1 MCNFKGNSIKKLLC
15 SLFALSAISTAIAQ
29 EVNIKI
35 LGTSDIHGR
44 VVPWSY
50 GADVEDKSGSYA
62 QIATYVKDVRKNNK
76 NVVLVE
82 VGDAIQDN
90 QIDVFAKDKKYYK
103 DHPIP
108 KVLNEMNYDIFVLG
122 NHEFNFGMKAL
133 DEILKDIKAKKLT
146 ANFYHKK
153 NDKRYIDATTI
164 IEKDGVKL
172 GIIGLSTPMSAKFEE
187 DTGNLK
193 DMKFTS
199 PTEEART
206 QVEKLKA
213 KGVDAIIAV
222 THMGIDNENNIPDT
236 GMRDVINAV
245 DGIDVVIAGH
255 MHKDV
260 PSETIKNTLITEP
273 HRYGTVVS
281 EVDLTFDINDKKEV
295 KLVKK
300 ESKTV
305 PVKALEADKKIVE
318 IYKPYHEKLR
328 ELNNVVIGQTA
339 NEMVPQ
345 ETKHGVSAAFS
356 KDTGLSSFI
365 NDVEQHYSG
374 ADVVTFSFD
383 HQKARMDK
391 GDIKKKDII
400 FNYRYAGGDVTVYEL
415 TGKQL
420 KEYMEWSANYF
431 DTIQPGDTE
440 YRYNA
445 ERKKSKYVTYDI
457 FGGVNYKIDLRNPQ
471 GSKIV
476 DLTLA
481 DGKPVTDDMKLKVGM
496 NSYRFAQLNGKGGIW
511 EGQQIPV
518 LWESK
523 VAMGRE
529 KGTIQNMMIDYIT
542 NVKKGKI
549 DGQSHNRWEIIGL
562 N

>member
-1 MCNFKGNSIKKLLC
+1 MKKLLC
-15 SLFALSAISTAIAQ
+15 SLFALSAVSTAMAQ
-29 EVNIKI
+29 EVNIKL
-35 LGTSDIHGR
+35 LGTSDVHGR
-44 VVPWSY
+44 IVPWSY

-365 NDVEQHYSG
+365 NDVEQYYSG

-383 HQKARMDK
+383 HQKARMNK

-400 FNYRYAGGDVTVYEL
+400 FNYRYAGGDVTVYEM

-518 LWESK
+518 LWQSK

>member
-1 MCNFKGNSIKKLLC
+1 MKKLLC
-15 SLFALSAISTAIAQ
+15 SLFALSAVSTAMAQ
-29 EVNIKI
+29 EVNIKL

-90 QIDVFAKDKKYYK
+90 QVDVFAKDKKYYK
-103 DHPIP
+103 DHPVP

-222 THMGIDNENNIPDT
+222 THMGIENENNIPDT

-305 PVKALEADKKIVE
+305 PVKALEADKKIEE

-365 NDVEQHYSG
+365 NDVEQYYSG

-476 DLTLA
+476 NLTLA
-481 DGKPVTDDMKLKVGM
+481 DGRPVTDDMKLKVGM

>member
-1 MCNFKGNSIKKLLC
+1 MKKLLC
-15 SLFALSAISTAIAQ
+15 SLFALSAVSTAMAQ

-76 NVVLVE
+76 NVVLVD

-90 QIDVFAKDKKYYK
+90 QVDVFAKDKKYYK

-108 KVLNEMNYDIFVLG
+108 KVLNEMKYDVFVLG

-146 ANFYHKK
+146 ANFYYKK

-213 KGVDAIIAV
+213 KGVDAIIVIA
-222 THMGIDNENNIPDT
+222 HMGIENENKIPDT

-305 PVKALEADKKIVE
+305 PVKELEADKKIAE

-328 ELNNVVIGQTA
+328 ELNNVVIGQTE

-383 HQKARMDK
+383 HQKARMNK

-457 FGGVNYKIDLRNPQ
+457 FGSVNYKIDLRNPQ

>member
-1 MCNFKGNSIKKLLC
+1 MKKLLC
-15 SLFALSAISTAIAQ
+15 SLFALSAVSTAMAQ
-29 EVNIKI
+29 EVNIKL
-35 LGTSDIHGR
+35 LGTSDVHGR
-44 VVPWSY
+44 IVPWSY

-90 QIDVFAKDKKYYK
+90 QVDVFAKDKKYYK

-213 KGVDAIIAV
+213 KGVDAIIVIA
-222 THMGIDNENNIPDT
+222 HMGIDNENKIPDT

-305 PVKALEADKKIVE
+305 PVKALEADKKIAE

-328 ELNNVVIGQTA
+328 ELNNVVIGQTE

-400 FNYRYAGGDVTVYEL
+400 FNYRYAGGDVTVYEM

>member
-1 MCNFKGNSIKKLLC
+1 MKKLLC
-15 SLFALSAISTAIAQ
+15 SLFALSAVSTAMAQ
-29 EVNIKI
+29 EVNIKL
-35 LGTSDIHGR
+35 LGTSDVHGR
-44 VVPWSY
+44 IVPWSY

-199 PTEEART
+199 PTEEARI

-457 FGGVNYKIDLRNPQ
+457 FGGVNYKIDLRNPK

-511 EGQQIPV
+511 EGQKIPV

>member
-1 MCNFKGNSIKKLLC
+1 MKKLLC
-15 SLFALSAISTAIAQ
+15 SLFALSAVSTAMAQ

-76 NVVLVE
+76 NVVLVD

-90 QIDVFAKDKKYYK
+90 QVDVFAKDKKYYK

-305 PVKALEADKKIVE
+305 PVKELEADKKIAE

-328 ELNNVVIGQTA
+328 ELNNVVIGQTE
-339 NEMVPQ
+339 NEMVSQ

-383 HQKARMDK
+383 HQKARMNK

>member
-1 MCNFKGNSIKKLLC
+1 MKKLLC
-15 SLFALSAISTAIAQ
+15 SLFALSAVSTAMAQ
-29 EVNIKI
+29 EVNIKL

-76 NVVLVE
+76 NVVLVD

-90 QIDVFAKDKKYYK
+90 QVDVFAKDKKYYK

-108 KVLNEMNYDIFVLG
+108 KVLNEMKYDVFVLG

-305 PVKALEADKKIVE
+305 PVKELEADKKIAE

-328 ELNNVVIGQTA
+328 ELNNVVIGQTE

-400 FNYRYAGGDVTVYEL
+400 FNYRYAGGDVTVYEM

-457 FGGVNYKIDLRNPQ
+457 FGGVNYKIDLRNPK

-511 EGQQIPV
+511 EGQKIPV

>member
-1 MCNFKGNSIKKLLC
+1 MKKLLC
-15 SLFALSAISTAIAQ
+15 SLFALSAISTAMAQ
-29 EVNIKI
+29 EVNIKL
-35 LGTSDIHGR
+35 LGTSDVHGR
-44 VVPWSY
+44 IVPWSY
-50 GADVEDKSGSYA
+50 GADVEDKSGSYE

-90 QIDVFAKDKKYYK
+90 QIEVFAKDKKYYK
-103 DHPIP
+103 NHPVP

-281 EVDLTFDINDKKEV
+281 EVNLTFDINDKKEV

-400 FNYRYAGGDVTVYEL
+400 FNYRYAGGDVTVYEM

-457 FGGVNYKIDLRNPQ
+457 FGGVNYKIDLRNPK

>member
-1 MCNFKGNSIKKLLC
+1 MKKLLC
-15 SLFALSAISTAIAQ
+15 SLFALSAVSTAMAQ
-29 EVNIKI
+29 EVNIKL

-76 NVVLVE
+76 NVVLVD

-90 QIDVFAKDKKYYK
+90 QVDVFAKDKKYYK

-108 KVLNEMNYDIFVLG
+108 KVLNEMKYDVFVLG
-122 NHEFNFGMKAL
+122 NHEFNFGMEAL

-146 ANFYHKK
+146 ANFYYKK

-213 KGVDAIIAV
+213 KGVDAIIVIA
-222 THMGIDNENNIPDT
+222 HMGIENENKIPDT

-305 PVKALEADKKIVE
+305 PVKELEADKKIAE

-328 ELNNVVIGQTA
+328 ELNNVVIGQTE

-383 HQKARMDK
+383 HQKARMNK

-476 DLTLA
+476 NLTLA
-481 DGKPVTDDMKLKVGM
+481 DGRPVTDDMKLKVGM

>member
-1 MCNFKGNSIKKLLC
+1 MKKLLC
-15 SLFALSAISTAIAQ
+15 SLFALSAISTAMAQ

-76 NVVLVE
+76 NVVLVD

-90 QIDVFAKDKKYYK
+90 QVDVFAKDKKYYK

-108 KVLNEMNYDIFVLG
+108 KVLNEMKYDVFVLG

-146 ANFYHKK
+146 ANFYYKK

-206 QVEKLKA
+206 QVEKLKS
-213 KGVDAIIAV
+213 KGVDAIIVSA
-222 THMGIDNENNIPDT
+222 HMGIENENKIPDT

-305 PVKALEADKKIVE
+305 PVKELEADKKIAE

-328 ELNNVVIGQTA
+328 ELNNVVIGQTE

-383 HQKARMDK
+383 HQKARMNK

>member
-1 MCNFKGNSIKKLLC
+1 MKKLLC
-15 SLFALSAISTAIAQ
+15 SLFALSAISTAMAQ
-29 EVNIKI
+29 EVNIKL
-35 LGTSDIHGR
+35 LGTSDVHGR
-44 VVPWSY
+44 IVPWSY

-400 FNYRYAGGDVTVYEL
+400 FNYRYAGGDVTVYEM

-457 FGGVNYKIDLRNPQ
+457 FGGVNYKIDLRNPK

-562 N
+562 D

>member
-1 MCNFKGNSIKKLLC
+1 MKKLLC
-15 SLFALSAISTAIAQ
+15 SLFALSAVSTAMAQ
-29 EVNIKI
+29 EVNIKL
-35 LGTSDIHGR
+35 LGTSDVHGR
-44 VVPWSY
+44 IVPWSY

-549 DGQSHNRWEIIGL
+549 DGLSHNRWEIIGL

>member
-1 MCNFKGNSIKKLLC
+1 MKKLLC
-15 SLFALSAISTAIAQ
+15 SLFALSAVSTAMAQ

-76 NVVLVE
+76 NVVLVD

-90 QIDVFAKDKKYYK
+90 QVDVFAKDKKYYK

-108 KVLNEMNYDIFVLG
+108 KVLNEMKYDVFVLG
-122 NHEFNFGMKAL
+122 NHEFNFGMEAL

-146 ANFYHKK
+146 ANFYYKK

-213 KGVDAIIAV
+213 KGVDAIIVIA
-222 THMGIDNENNIPDT
+222 HMGIENENKIPDT

-305 PVKALEADKKIVE
+305 PVKELEADKKIAE

-328 ELNNVVIGQTA
+328 ELNNVVIGQTE

-383 HQKARMDK
+383 HQKARMNK

-400 FNYRYAGGDVTVYEL
+400 FNYRYAGGDVTVYEM

-457 FGGVNYKIDLRNPQ
+457 FGGVNYKIDLRNPK

-511 EGQQIPV
+511 EGQEIPV

>member
-1 MCNFKGNSIKKLLC
+1 MKKLLC
-15 SLFALSAISTAIAQ
+15 SLFALSAISTAMAQ
-29 EVNIKI
+29 EVNIKL
-35 LGTSDIHGR
+35 LGTSDVHGR
-44 VVPWSY
+44 IVPWSY

-222 THMGIDNENNIPDT
+222 THMGIENENNIPDT

-305 PVKALEADKKIVE
+305 PVKALEADKKIEE

-383 HQKARMDK
+383 HQKARMNK

>member
-1 MCNFKGNSIKKLLC
+1 MKKLLC
-15 SLFALSAISTAIAQ
+15 SLFALSAVSTAMAQ
-29 EVNIKI
+29 EVNIKL
-35 LGTSDIHGR
+35 LGTSDVHGR
-44 VVPWSY
+44 IVPWSY

-281 EVDLTFDINDKKEV
+281 EVNLTFDINDKKEV

-400 FNYRYAGGDVTVYEL
+400 FNYRYAGGDVTVYEM

-457 FGGVNYKIDLRNPQ
+457 FGGVNYKIDLRNPK

-511 EGQQIPV
+511 EGQKIPV

-549 DGQSHNRWEIIGL
+549 DGLSHNRWEIIGL

>member
-1 MCNFKGNSIKKLLC
+1 MNKLLY
-15 SLFALSAISTAIAQ
+15 SLFALSAVSTAMAQ

-76 NVVLVE
+76 NVVLVD

-90 QIDVFAKDKKYYK
+90 QVDVFAKDKKYYK

-305 PVKALEADKKIVE
+305 PVKELEADKKIVE

-328 ELNNVVIGQTA
+328 ELNNVVIGQTE

-356 KDTGLSSFI
+356 RDTGLSSFI

-400 FNYRYAGGDVTVYEL
+400 FNYRYAGGDVTVYEM

-476 DLTLA
+476 GLTLA

-549 DGQSHNRWEIIGL
+549 DGLSHNRWEIIGL

>member
-1 MCNFKGNSIKKLLC
+1 MKKLLC
-15 SLFALSAISTAIAQ
+15 SLFVLSAVSTAMAQ
-29 EVNIKI
+29 EVNIKL
-35 LGTSDIHGR
+35 LGTSDVHGR
-44 VVPWSY
+44 IVPWSY

-108 KVLNEMNYDIFVLG
+108 KVLNEMKYDIFVLG

-457 FGGVNYKIDLRNPQ
+457 FGGVNYKIDLRNPK

-511 EGQQIPV
+511 EGQKIPV

-562 N
+562 D

>member
-1 MCNFKGNSIKKLLC
+1 MKKLLC
-15 SLFALSAISTAIAQ
+15 SLFALSAVSTAMAQ

-76 NVVLVE
+76 NVVLVD

-90 QIDVFAKDKKYYK
+90 QVDVFAKDKKYYK

-108 KVLNEMNYDIFVLG
+108 KVLNEMKYDVFVLG

-146 ANFYHKK
+146 ANFYYKK
-153 NDKRYIDATTI
+153 NDKRYIDATTV

-213 KGVDAIIAV
+213 KGVDAIIVIA
-222 THMGIDNENNIPDT
+222 HMGIDNENKIPDT

-305 PVKALEADKKIVE
+305 PVKELEADKKIAE

-328 ELNNVVIGQTA
+328 ELNNVVIGQTE

-383 HQKARMDK
+383 HQKARMNK

-400 FNYRYAGGDVTVYEL
+400 FNYRYAGGDVTVYEM

>member
-1 MCNFKGNSIKKLLC
+1 MKKLLC
-15 SLFALSAISTAIAQ
+15 SLFALSAVSTAMAQ

-76 NVVLVE
+76 NVVLVD

-90 QIDVFAKDKKYYK
+90 QVDVFAKDKKYYK

-108 KVLNEMNYDIFVLG
+108 KVLNEMKYDIFVLG

-339 NEMVPQ
+339 NEMIPQ

-400 FNYRYAGGDVTVYEL
+400 FNYRYAGGDVTVYEM

-549 DGQSHNRWEIIGL
+549 DGLSHNRWEIIGL

>member
-1 MCNFKGNSIKKLLC
+1 MKKLLC
-15 SLFALSAISTAIAQ
+15 SLFALSAVSTAMAQ
-29 EVNIKI
+29 EVNIKL

-76 NVVLVE
+76 NVVLVD

-90 QIDVFAKDKKYYK
+90 QVDVFAKDKKYYK

-108 KVLNEMNYDIFVLG
+108 KVLNEMKYDIFVLG

-213 KGVDAIIAV
+213 KGVDAIIVIA
-222 THMGIDNENNIPDT
+222 HMGIENENKIPDT

-305 PVKALEADKKIVE
+305 PVKELEADKKIAE

-328 ELNNVVIGQTA
+328 ELNNVVIGQTE

-391 GDIKKKDII
+391 GNIKKKDII
-400 FNYRYAGGDVTVYEL
+400 FNYRYAGGDVTVYEM

-457 FGGVNYKIDLRNPQ
+457 FGGVNYKIDLRNPK

-511 EGQQIPV
+511 EGQKIPV

-549 DGQSHNRWEIIGL
+549 DGLSHNRWEITGL

>member
-1 MCNFKGNSIKKLLC
+1 MKKLLC
-15 SLFALSAISTAIAQ
+15 SLFALSAVSTAMAQ
-29 EVNIKI
+29 EVNIKL
-35 LGTSDIHGR
+35 LGTSDVHGR
-44 VVPWSY
+44 IVPWSY
-50 GADVEDKSGSYA
+50 GADIEDKSGSYA

-383 HQKARMDK
+383 HQKARMNK

-457 FGGVNYKIDLRNPQ
+457 FGGVNYKIDLRNPK

-511 EGQQIPV
+511 EGQKIPV

-549 DGQSHNRWEIIGL
+549 DGLSHNRWEIIGL

>member
-1 MCNFKGNSIKKLLC
+1 MKKLLC
-15 SLFALSAISTAIAQ
+15 SLFALSAVSTAMAQ
-29 EVNIKI
+29 EVNIKL

-76 NVVLVE
+76 NVVLVD

-90 QIDVFAKDKKYYK
+90 QVDVFAKDKKYYK

-108 KVLNEMNYDIFVLG
+108 KVLNEMKYDVFVLG

-146 ANFYHKK
+146 ANFYYKK

-199 PTEEART
+199 PTEEARA

-213 KGVDAIIAV
+213 KGVDAIIVIA
-222 THMGIDNENNIPDT
+222 HMGIENENKIPDT

-305 PVKALEADKKIVE
+305 PVKELEADKKIAE

-328 ELNNVVIGQTA
+328 ELNNVVIGQTE

-356 KDTGLSSFI
+356 RDTGLSSFI

-383 HQKARMDK
+383 HQKARMNK

-400 FNYRYAGGDVTVYEL
+400 FNYRYAGGDVTVYEM

>member
-1 MCNFKGNSIKKLLC
+1 MKKLLC
-15 SLFALSAISTAIAQ
+15 SLFALSAISTAMAQ
-29 EVNIKI
+29 EVNIKL
-35 LGTSDIHGR
+35 LGTSDVHGR
-44 VVPWSY
+44 IVPWSY

-103 DHPIP
+103 DHPVP

-222 THMGIDNENNIPDT
+222 THMGIENENNIPDT

-305 PVKALEADKKIVE
+305 PVKALEADKKIEE

-365 NDVEQHYSG
+365 NDVEQYYSG

-511 EGQQIPV
+511 EGQHIPV

>member
-1 MCNFKGNSIKKLLC
+1 MKKLLC
-15 SLFALSAISTAIAQ
+15 SFFALSAVSTAMAQ

-76 NVVLVE
+76 NVVLVD

-90 QIDVFAKDKKYYK
+90 QVDVFAKDKKYYK

-108 KVLNEMNYDIFVLG
+108 KVLNEMKYDVFVLG

-146 ANFYHKK
+146 ANFYYKK

-213 KGVDAIIAV
+213 KGVDAIIVIA
-222 THMGIDNENNIPDT
+222 HMGIDNENKIPDT

-305 PVKALEADKKIVE
+305 PVKELEADKKIAE

-328 ELNNVVIGQTA
+328 ELNNVVIGQTE

>member
-1 MCNFKGNSIKKLLC
+1 MKKLLC
-15 SLFALSAISTAIAQ
+15 SLFALSAVSTAMAQ
-29 EVNIKI
+29 EVNIKL
-35 LGTSDIHGR
+35 LGTSDVHGR
-44 VVPWSY
+44 IVPWSY

-146 ANFYHKK
+146 ANFYYKK

-213 KGVDAIIAV
+213 KGVDAIIVIA
-222 THMGIDNENNIPDT
+222 HMGIENENKIPDT

-305 PVKALEADKKIVE
+305 PVKELEADKKIVE

-383 HQKARMDK
+383 HQKARMNK

-400 FNYRYAGGDVTVYEL
+400 FNYRYAGGDVTVYEM

-476 DLTLA
+476 GLTLA

-511 EGQQIPV
+511 EGQKIPV

-549 DGQSHNRWEIIGL
+549 DGLSHNRWEIIGL

>member
-1 MCNFKGNSIKKLLC
+1 MKKLLC
-15 SLFALSAISTAIAQ
+15 SLFALSAVSTAMAQ

-76 NVVLVE
+76 NVVLVD

-90 QIDVFAKDKKYYK
+90 QVDVFAKDKKYYK

-108 KVLNEMNYDIFVLG
+108 KVLNEMKYDVFVLG

-146 ANFYHKK
+146 ANFYYKK

-199 PTEEART
+199 PTEEARA

-213 KGVDAIIAV
+213 KGVDAIIVIA
-222 THMGIDNENNIPDT
+222 HMGIDNENKIPDT

-305 PVKALEADKKIVE
+305 PVKELEADKKIAE

-328 ELNNVVIGQTA
+328 ELNNVVIGQTE

-356 KDTGLSSFI
+356 RDTGLSSFI

-383 HQKARMDK
+383 HQKARMNK

-400 FNYRYAGGDVTVYEL
+400 FNYRYAGGDVTVYEM

-549 DGQSHNRWEIIGL
+549 DGLSHNRWEITGL

>member
-1 MCNFKGNSIKKLLC
+1 MKKLLC
-15 SLFALSAISTAIAQ
+15 SLFALSAVSTAMAQ
-29 EVNIKI
+29 EVNIKL

-44 VVPWSY
+44 IVPWSY

-76 NVVLVE
+76 NVVLVD

-90 QIDVFAKDKKYYK
+90 QVDVFAKDKKYYK

-108 KVLNEMNYDIFVLG
+108 KVLNEMKYDIFVLG

-213 KGVDAIIAV
+213 KGVDAIIVIA
-222 THMGIDNENNIPDT
+222 HMGIENENKIPDT

-345 ETKHGVSAAFS
+345 ETKHGVSVAFS

-457 FGGVNYKIDLRNPQ
+457 FGGVNYKIDLRNPK

-511 EGQQIPV
+511 EGQKIPV

>member
-1 MCNFKGNSIKKLLC
+1 MKKLLC
-15 SLFALSAISTAIAQ
+15 SLFALSAVSTAMAQ
-29 EVNIKI
+29 EVNIKL
-35 LGTSDIHGR
+35 LGISDVHGR
-44 VVPWSY
+44 IVPWSY
-50 GADVEDKSGSYA
+50 GADIEDKSGSYA

-328 ELNNVVIGQTA
+328 ELNNVVIGQTE

-400 FNYRYAGGDVTVYEL
+400 FNYRYAGGDVTVYEM

-457 FGGVNYKIDLRNPQ
+457 FGGVNYKIDLRNPK

-511 EGQQIPV
+511 EGQKIPV

-549 DGQSHNRWEIIGL
+549 DGLSHNRWEIIGL

>member
-1 MCNFKGNSIKKLLC
+1 MKKLLC
-15 SLFALSAISTAIAQ
+15 SLFALSAVSTAMAQ
-29 EVNIKI
+29 EVNIKL
-35 LGTSDIHGR
+35 LGTSDVHGR
-44 VVPWSY
+44 IVPWSY

-90 QIDVFAKDKKYYK
+90 QVDVFAKDKKYYK

-146 ANFYHKK
+146 ANFYYKK

-213 KGVDAIIAV
+213 KGVDAIIVIA
-222 THMGIDNENNIPDT
+222 HMGIENENKIPDT

-305 PVKALEADKKIVE
+305 PVKALEADKKIAE

-328 ELNNVVIGQTA
+328 ELNNVVIGQTE

-356 KDTGLSSFI
+356 RDTGLSSFI

-383 HQKARMDK
+383 HQKARMNK

-400 FNYRYAGGDVTVYEL
+400 FNYRYAGGDVTVYEM

>member
-1 MCNFKGNSIKKLLC
+1 MKKLLC
-15 SLFALSAISTAIAQ
+15 SLFALSAVSTAMAQ
-29 EVNIKI
+29 EVNIKL
-35 LGTSDIHGR
+35 LGTSDVHGR
-44 VVPWSY
+44 IVPWSY

-76 NVVLVE
+76 NVVLVD

-222 THMGIDNENNIPDT
+222 THMGIENENNIPDT

-305 PVKALEADKKIVE
+305 PVKELEADKKIAE

-400 FNYRYAGGDVTVYEL
+400 FNYRYAGGDVTVYEM

>member
-1 MCNFKGNSIKKLLC
+1 MKKLLC
-15 SLFALSAISTAIAQ
+15 SLFALSAVSTAMAQ
-29 EVNIKI
+29 EVNIKL
-35 LGTSDIHGR
+35 LGTSDVHGR
-44 VVPWSY
+44 IVPWSY

-122 NHEFNFGMKAL
+122 NHEFNFGMEAL

-146 ANFYHKK
+146 ANFYYKK

-222 THMGIDNENNIPDT
+222 THMGIENENNIPDT

-305 PVKALEADKKIVE
+305 PVKELEADKKIAE

-383 HQKARMDK
+383 HQKARMNK

-457 FGGVNYKIDLRNPQ
+457 FGGVNYKIDLRNPK

-511 EGQQIPV
+511 EGQKIPV

>member
-1 MCNFKGNSIKKLLC
+1 MKKLLC
-15 SLFALSAISTAIAQ
+15 SLFALSAISTAMAQ
-29 EVNIKI
+29 EVNIKL
-35 LGTSDIHGR
+35 LGTSDVHGR
-44 VVPWSY
+44 IVPWSY

-90 QIDVFAKDKKYYK
+90 QVDVFAKDKKYYK

-146 ANFYHKK
+146 ANFYHEK

-213 KGVDAIIAV
+213 KGVDAIIVIA
-222 THMGIDNENNIPDT
+222 HMGIDNENKIPDT

-305 PVKALEADKKIVE
+305 PVKALEADKKIEE

>member
-1 MCNFKGNSIKKLLC
+1 MKKLLC
-15 SLFALSAISTAIAQ
+15 SLFALSAVSTAMAQ

-76 NVVLVE
+76 NVVLVD

-90 QIDVFAKDKKYYK
+90 QVDVFAKDKKYYK

-108 KVLNEMNYDIFVLG
+108 KVLNEMKYDVFVLG
-122 NHEFNFGMKAL
+122 NHEFNFGMEAL

-146 ANFYHKK
+146 ANFYYKK

-213 KGVDAIIAV
+213 KGVDAIIVIA
-222 THMGIDNENNIPDT
+222 HMGIENENKIPDT

-305 PVKALEADKKIVE
+305 PVKELEADKKIAE

-328 ELNNVVIGQTA
+328 ELNNVVIGQTE

-391 GDIKKKDII
+391 GGIKKKDII

>member
-1 MCNFKGNSIKKLLC
+1 MKKLLC
-15 SLFALSAISTAIAQ
+15 SLFALSAVSTAMAQ
-29 EVNIKI
+29 EVNIKL
-35 LGTSDIHGR
+35 LGTSDVHGR
-44 VVPWSY
+44 IVPWSY

-108 KVLNEMNYDIFVLG
+108 KVLNEMKYDVFVLG

-146 ANFYHKK
+146 ANFYYKK

-213 KGVDAIIAV
+213 KGVDAIIVIA
-222 THMGIDNENNIPDT
+222 HMGIENENKIPDT

-305 PVKALEADKKIVE
+305 PVKELEADKKIAE

-328 ELNNVVIGQTA
+328 ELNNVVIGQTE

-365 NDVEQHYSG
+365 NDVEQYYSG

-400 FNYRYAGGDVTVYEL
+400 FNYRYAGGDVTVYEM

-457 FGGVNYKIDLRNPQ
+457 FGGVNYKIDLRNPK

>member
-1 MCNFKGNSIKKLLC
+1 MKKLLC
-15 SLFALSAISTAIAQ
+15 SLFALSAISTAMAQ
-29 EVNIKI
+29 EVNIKL
-35 LGTSDIHGR
+35 LGTSDVHGR
-44 VVPWSY
+44 IVPWSY

-108 KVLNEMNYDIFVLG
+108 KVLNEMKYDVFVLG

-213 KGVDAIIAV
+213 KGVDAIIVIA
-222 THMGIDNENNIPDT
+222 HMGIDNENKIPDT

-305 PVKALEADKKIVE
+305 PVKELEADKKIAE

-328 ELNNVVIGQTA
+328 ELNNVVIGQTE

-383 HQKARMDK
+383 HQKARMNK

-400 FNYRYAGGDVTVYEL
+400 FNYRYAGGDVTVYEM

-511 EGQQIPV
+511 EGQKIPV

>member
-1 MCNFKGNSIKKLLC
+1 MKKLLC
-15 SLFALSAISTAIAQ
+15 SLFALSAVSTAMAQ
-29 EVNIKI
+29 EVNIKL

-76 NVVLVE
+76 NVVLVD

-90 QIDVFAKDKKYYK
+90 QVDVFAKDKKYYK

-108 KVLNEMNYDIFVLG
+108 KVLNEMKYDVFVLG

-213 KGVDAIIAV
+213 KGVDAIIVIA
-222 THMGIDNENNIPDT
+222 HMGIENENKIPDT

-305 PVKALEADKKIVE
+305 PVKELEADKKIAE

-328 ELNNVVIGQTA
+328 ELNNVVIGQTE

-383 HQKARMDK
+383 HQKARMNK

>member
-1 MCNFKGNSIKKLLC
+1 MKKLLC
-15 SLFALSAISTAIAQ
+15 SLFALSAISTAMAQ

-76 NVVLVE
+76 NVVLVD

-90 QIDVFAKDKKYYK
+90 QVDVFAKDKKYYK

-108 KVLNEMNYDIFVLG
+108 KVLNEMKYDVFVLG

-146 ANFYHKK
+146 ANFYYKK

-187 DTGNLK
+187 DTSNLK

-213 KGVDAIIAV
+213 KGVDAIIVIA
-222 THMGIDNENNIPDT
+222 HMGIENENKIPDT

-305 PVKALEADKKIVE
+305 PVKELEADKKIAE

-328 ELNNVVIGQTA
+328 ELNNVVIGQTE

-391 GDIKKKDII
+391 GNIKKKDII
-400 FNYRYAGGDVTVYEL
+400 FNYRYAGGDVTVYEM

-457 FGGVNYKIDLRNPQ
+457 FGGVNYKIDLRNPK

-511 EGQQIPV
+511 EGQKIPV

-523 VAMGRE
+523 VEMGRE

>member
-1 MCNFKGNSIKKLLC
+1 MKKLLC
-15 SLFALSAISTAIAQ
+15 SLFALSAVSTAMAQ

-76 NVVLVE
+76 NVVLVD

-90 QIDVFAKDKKYYK
+90 QVDVFAKDKKYYK

-199 PTEEART
+199 PTEEARA

-213 KGVDAIIAV
+213 KGVDAIIVIA
-222 THMGIDNENNIPDT
+222 HMGIENENKIPDT

-260 PSETIKNTLITEP
+260 SSETIKNTLITEP

-305 PVKALEADKKIVE
+305 PVKELEADKKIAE

-328 ELNNVVIGQTA
+328 ELNNVVIGQTE

-383 HQKARMDK
+383 HQKARMNK